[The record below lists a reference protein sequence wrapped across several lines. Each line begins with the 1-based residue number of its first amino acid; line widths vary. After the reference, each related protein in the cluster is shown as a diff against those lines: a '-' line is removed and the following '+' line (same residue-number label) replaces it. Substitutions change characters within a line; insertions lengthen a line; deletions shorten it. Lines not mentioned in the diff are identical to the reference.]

1 MTNEA
6 SVAIVAAFQRQP
18 GNGHSISI
26 KAAFQTLNGCHFRVG
41 HINICR
47 QRDIPHDV
55 LSAERRQIGRRTDRN
70 IAAQCCTIRRPDRG
84 RQQADDHHK
93 GHQQG

>member
-6 SVAIVAAFQRQP
+6 SIAIVAAFQRQP
-18 GNGHSISI
+18 GNCLTIAV

-41 HINICR
+41 HINIRR
-47 QRDIPHDV
+47 QRDITLNV
-55 LSAERRQIGRRTDRN
+55 LTAERLQFGRRTDRN
-70 IAAQCCTIRRPDRG
+70 IAVQCTIRCPGRG
-84 RQQADDHHK
+84 RQQADDHYK